1 MKKTVVLIS
10 ALSILGLFSVN
21 YLKYEKSFADDLT
34 LKEQASTLVQPVR
47 QPSPAL
53 DLAIEDREYRVPL
66 IKVAEAAPAKEA
78 VVKKEAAKTT
88 KAKSSTKTQAPAQ
101 APTVVE
107 PVKVPEPAKTPEPV
121 KTAEP
126 VKAPE
131 PVETS
136 GDYVFRSDM
145 EKEIFRLTN
154 EVRVSK
160 GLKALKWD
168 TTLHNSARSHTKYM
182 FVNNIFKHTTKY
194 KVAENIIL
202 LASPQ
207 KVETYTAQYLVD
219 KWMASEGHRANI
231 LNPNITIMG
240 VGVIRGDQY
249 FAKYERDLPAIYGTQ
264 HFK

>member
-10 ALSILGLFSVN
+10 ALSILGLLSVN
-21 YLKYEKSFADDLT
+21 YLKYEQSFADDRT
-34 LKEQASTLVQPVR
+34 VKEQAPALVQSVR
-47 QPSPAL
+47 QPSTAL
-53 DLAIEDREYRVPL
+53 DLAVEDREYRVPL
-66 IKVAEAAPAKEA
+66 IKVVEKAPVEEA
-78 VVKKEAAKTT
+78 VVKKEPSKTIKTKPTASPKSQTPAK
-88 KAKSSTKTQAPAQ
+88 

-107 PVKVPEPAKTPEPV
+107 PVKTPEPAKT
-121 KTAEP
+121 AEP
-126 VKAPE
+126 VNAAE
-131 PVETS
+131 PVESS

-154 EVRVSK
+154 EIRVSK
-160 GLKALKWD
+160 GLNALKWD
-168 TTLHNSARSHTKYM
+168 TTLHSSARSHTKYM
-182 FVNNIFKHTTKY
+182 FVNNVFKHTTKF

-231 LNPNITIMG
+231 LNPSITRMG

-249 FAKYERDLPAIYGTQ
+249 FAKYDRELPAIYGTQ

>member
-47 QPSPAL
+47 QPAPAL
-53 DLAIEDREYRVPL
+53 DLAVEDREYRVPL
-66 IKVAEAAPAKEA
+66 IKVPDAAPAESA
-78 VVKKEAAKTT
+78 VVRKDSPKTSKT
-88 KAKSSTKTQAPAQ
+88 KSSTSTKTPAK
-101 APTVVE
+101 APTVV
-107 PVKVPEPAKTPEPV
+107 EPAKTPEPI
-121 KTAEP
+121 KPAEP
-126 VKAPE
+126 VKAAE

-154 EVRVSK
+154 EIRVSS
-160 GLKALKWD
+160 GLNALKWD

-194 KVAENIIL
+194 RVAENIIL

-231 LNPNITIMG
+231 LNPNLTIMG

>member
-10 ALSILGLFSVN
+10 ALSILGLFSVS
-21 YLKYEKSFADDLT
+21 YLKAEKSFANDLP
-34 LKEQASTLVQPVR
+34 LKIQASTLVQPVK
-47 QPSPAL
+47 PPAAPAL

-66 IKVAEAAPAKEA
+66 IRVEQAPPAQAVVTKSETSTSKAQTATTNTVKAPAK
-78 VVKKEAAKTT
+78 
-88 KAKSSTKTQAPAQ
+88 

-107 PVKVPEPAKTPEPV
+107 PSKTPVPAKTV
-121 KTAEP
+121 EP
-126 VKAPE
+126 VKAPA
-131 PVETS
+131 PVEAS

-154 EVRVSK
+154 EIRVSK

-182 FVNNIFKHTTKY
+182 FVNNVFKHTTKY
-194 KVAENIIL
+194 RVAENIIL

>member
-10 ALSILGLFSVN
+10 ALSILGLISFS
-21 YLKYEKSFADDLT
+21 YLKPEKSFANDIP
-34 LKEQASTLVQPVR
+34 LKEQASTLVQPVK
-47 QPSPAL
+47 PPAAPAL
-53 DLAIEDREYRVPL
+53 DLAVEDREYRVPL
-66 IKVAEAAPAKEA
+66 IQTKEEAPARA
-78 VVKKEAAKTT
+78 ATIKKEEPSTT
-88 KAKSSTKTQAPAQ
+88 KTKAATSKTVKTPAK

-107 PVKVPEPAKTPEPV
+107 PAKAPEPAKTIEP
-121 KTAEP
+121 A
-126 VKAPE
+126 KAPE

-154 EVRVSK
+154 EIRVSK

-182 FVNNIFKHTTKY
+182 FVNNVFKHTTKY

-207 KVETYTAQYLVD
+207 KVESYTARYLVD

>member
-21 YLKYEKSFADDLT
+21 YLKGEKSFADDLT
-34 LKEQASTLVQPVR
+34 LKEQASTLVQPVN
-47 QPSPAL
+47 PPAAPAL
-53 DLAIEDREYRVPL
+53 DLAVEDREYRVPL
-66 IKVAEAAPAKEA
+66 IRVEQAPPSQAVTAKSEPA
-78 VVKKEAAKTT
+78 TPKAKTT
-88 KAKSSTKTQAPAQ
+88 SPAKSPAK

-107 PVKVPEPAKTPEPV
+107 PSKAAEPAKT
-121 KTAEP
+121 AEP
-126 VKAPE
+126 AKAPA

-154 EVRVSK
+154 EIRVSK

-182 FVNNIFKHTTKY
+182 FVNNVFQHTTKY
-194 KVAENIIL
+194 RVAENIIL

>member
-21 YLKYEKSFADDLT
+21 YLKYEKSFADDRS
-34 LKEQASTLVQPVR
+34 LKEQAAMMVQPVSA
-47 QPSPAL
+47 PSPAL
-53 DLAIEDREYRVPL
+53 DLAVEDREYRVPL
-66 IKVAEAAPAKEA
+66 IKVPEAAPAATA
-78 VVKKEAAKTT
+78 VARKAVTKPKPSTTVK
-88 KAKSSTKTQAPAQ
+88 APAK

-107 PVKVPEPAKTPEPV
+107 PVKTPEPV
-121 KTAEP
+121 KSTEP
-126 VKAPE
+126 VKAPAT
-131 PVETS
+131 VES
-136 GDYVFRSDM
+136 NGDYVFRGDM

-154 EVRVSK
+154 EIRVSK
-160 GLKALKWD
+160 GLKALQWD
-168 TTLHNSARSHTKYM
+168 TTLHSSARSHTKYM

-194 KVAENIIL
+194 RVAENIIL

-207 KVETYTAQYLVD
+207 KVESYTAQYLVD

-231 LNPNITIMG
+231 LNPNITRMG

-249 FAKYERDLPAIYGTQ
+249 FAKYERELPAIYGTQ

>member
-10 ALSILGLFSVN
+10 ALSILGLFSFS
-21 YLKYEKSFADDLT
+21 YLKSEKSFANDMP
-34 LKEQASTLVQPVR
+34 LKEHASTLVQPVK
-47 QPSPAL
+47 PPAAPAL
-53 DLAIEDREYRVPL
+53 DLAVEDREYRVPL
-66 IKVAEAAPAKEA
+66 IKKVEEVPVKAVAVKKEDSSAKIAQAATPTPVKAPAK
-78 VVKKEAAKTT
+78 
-88 KAKSSTKTQAPAQ
+88 
-101 APTVVE
+101 APTVVA
-107 PVKVPEPAKTPEPV
+107 PAKAPEPAKSVAP
-121 KTAEP
+121 A
-126 VKAPE
+126 KAPA
-131 PVETS
+131 PVESS

-154 EVRVSK
+154 EIRVSK

-182 FVNNIFKHTTKY
+182 FVNNVFRHTTKY

-207 KVETYTAQYLVD
+207 KVETYTARYLVD

>member
-10 ALSILGLFSVN
+10 ALSILGLLSVN
-21 YLKYEKSFADDLT
+21 YLKYEQSFADDRT
-34 LKEQASTLVQPVR
+34 LKEQAPTLVQPVR

-53 DLAIEDREYRVPL
+53 DLAVEDREYRVPL
-66 IKVAEAAPAKEA
+66 LRVVEKAPVEEA
-78 VVKKEAAKTT
+78 VVRKEPVKTT
-88 KAKSSTKTQAPAQ
+88 TAKSQTPAK

-107 PVKVPEPAKTPEPV
+107 PVKTPEPAKTAEPA
-121 KTAEP
+121 KAAEP
-126 VKAPE
+126 VE
-131 PVETS
+131 SS

-154 EVRVSK
+154 EIRVSK
-160 GLKALKWD
+160 GLNVLKWD
-168 TTLHNSARSHTKYM
+168 TTLHSSARSHTKYM
-182 FVNNIFKHTTKY
+182 FVNNVFKHTTKF

-231 LNPNITIMG
+231 LNPNITRMG

-249 FAKYERDLPAIYGTQ
+249 FAKYERELPAIYGTQ